1 MIAMPGNV
9 YVCQD
14 CLQKTFDTINNSGI
28 VEFYYRGARENKNT
42 VVFTDW
48 YIMNNKKNE
57 SYNHV
62 LNNYRFVQFKVKIK
76 SSSTEVSI
84 KDFIIKII

>member
-1 MIAMPGNV
+1 MPV
-9 YVCQD
+9 LPDY
-14 CLQKTFDTINNSGI
+14 TINNSGI